1 MRKEKMWNYKAKY
14 REKAQILAQ
23 NLDLPE
29 YVAQLLV
36 NRSILTIE
44 EAKKFVYPELT
55 NLENPFCLPDM
66 ELAVTRIKSINNVS
80 VF

>member
-1 MRKEKMWNYKAKY
+1 MIRFWKGLSSCEKKKCGIIKLNI
-14 REKAQILAQ
+14 EKAQILAQ

-66 ELAVTRIKSINNVS
+66 ELALLVS
-80 VF
+80 